1 MKSLDWMST
10 FMVIVVIIGLEG
22 FRNGNIVQNAGEAI
36 SIILVIFAA
45 LVVIFLPLS
54 RGGKKWTL
62 WVSTGLGVIAVILF
76 GVGAAQ
82 NPTAIPVWLS
92 AASGVLI
99 AIFGVR
105 ALRESS
111 STN

>member
-1 MKSLDWMST
+1 MKNLDWMST
-10 FMVIVVIIGLEG
+10 FMVILVLMLLGG
-22 FRNGNIVQNAGEAI
+22 FRNGNIVQNAGEAL
-36 SIILVIFAA
+36 SIVLVIFAA

-62 WVSTGLGVIAVILF
+62 WVSTGLGVIAVILLS
-76 GVGAAQ
+76 VGATQ
-82 NPTAIPVWLS
+82 NPTEIPVWIS

-99 AIFGVR
+99 VIFGIR

-111 STN
+111 

>member
-1 MKSLDWMST
+1 MRNLDWMST
-10 FMVIVVIIGLEG
+10 FMVILVILGLEG
-22 FRNGNIVQNAGEAI
+22 LRSGNIVQNAGEAI
-36 SIILVIFAA
+36 SIILVILGA

-62 WVSTGLGVIAVILF
+62 LASTVLGVIAVILF

-82 NPTAIPVWLS
+82 NPTAIPVWLA

-105 ALRESS
+105 AYRESS
-111 STN
+111 

>member
-1 MKSLDWMST
+1 MKNLDWMST
-10 FMVIVVIIGLEG
+10 FMVIIAIITLEG
-22 FRNGNIVQNAGEAI
+22 LRNGNIVQNAGETI

-45 LVVIFLPLS
+45 LVIIFLPLS

-62 WVSTGLGVIAVILF
+62 LASTVLGVITVILF

-82 NPTAIPVWLS
+82 PPTVIWTYLS

-99 AIFGVR
+99 VIFGVR
-105 ALRESS
+105 ALRASS
-111 STN
+111 

>member
-10 FMVIVVIIGLEG
+10 FMVIVVLMLLEG

-45 LVVIFLPLS
+45 LFVIFLPLS

-62 WVSTGLGVIAVILF
+62 WASTALGVIAVILF
-76 GVGAAQ
+76 SIAAAQ
-82 NPTAIPVWLS
+82 NPTNIWDWLL

-99 AIFGVR
+99 VIFGVR
-105 ALRESS
+105 ALRASS
-111 STN
+111 

>member
-10 FMVIVVIIGLEG
+10 FMVILVLMLLGG

-36 SIILVIFAA
+36 SIVIAILAA
-45 LVVIFLPLS
+45 LIVIFLPLNY
-54 RGGKKWTL
+54 RGGKWAL
-62 WVSTGLGVIAVILF
+62 WVSTGLGVIAIILF

-82 NPTAIPVWLS
+82 PPTVIWTYLS

-99 AIFGVR
+99 VIFGVR
-105 ALRESS
+105 ALRASS
-111 STN
+111 